1 MTEGIEMQEE
11 VLLWA
16 RYVDQQLMSRVCA
29 HLVVVGPDDSIPEST
44 EGREG
49 YTRPFYTLDIITI

>member
-29 HLVVVGPDDSIPEST
+29 HLVVVGPDDST
-44 EGREG
+44 
-49 YTRPFYTLDIITI
+49 TRPHHVVRV